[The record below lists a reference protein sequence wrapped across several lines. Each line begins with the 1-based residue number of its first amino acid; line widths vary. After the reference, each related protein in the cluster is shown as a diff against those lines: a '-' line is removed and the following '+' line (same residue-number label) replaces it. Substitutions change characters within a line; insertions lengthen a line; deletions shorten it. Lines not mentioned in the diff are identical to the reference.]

1 MSQSAVVEVPSTV
14 SGLPTEERILQSVRL
29 HYQTD
34 HQEEFLRLK
43 AQVESL
49 LTEPEQFCDN
59 PFIKT
64 HKNSFF
70 TPIRV
75 DL

>member
-1 MSQSAVVEVPSTV
+1 MSQSAVVEAPSTV

-49 LTEPEQFCDN
+49 LMELETLSGKDVGTSEV
-59 PFIKT
+59 IA
-64 HKNSFF
+64 
-70 TPIRV
+70 
-75 DL
+75 

>member
-1 MSQSAVVEVPSTV
+1 MSQSAVVEAPNVEASSTV

-29 HYQTD
+29 HYQTS

-49 LTEPEQFCDN
+49 LMELETLSGDDVDTPE
-59 PFIKT
+59 I
-64 HKNSFF
+64 
-70 TPIRV
+70 IA
-75 DL
+75 

>member
-1 MSQSAVVEVPSTV
+1 MSQSAVVETPSIV

-34 HQEEFLRLK
+34 HQEEFLLLK

-49 LTEPEQFCDN
+49 LMELETLSGNDVGMSE
-59 PFIKT
+59 IT
-64 HKNSFF
+64 S
-70 TPIRV
+70 
-75 DL
+75 

>member
-14 SGLPTEERILQSVRL
+14 GGLPTEERILQSVRL

-49 LTEPEQFCDN
+49 LMELETLSGNDVGMPE
-59 PFIKT
+59 IAA
-64 HKNSFF
+64 
-70 TPIRV
+70 
-75 DL
+75 

>member
-1 MSQSAVVEVPSTV
+1 MSQSAVVEVPSSV

-49 LTEPEQFCDN
+49 LMELETLSGNDVSPSEV
-59 PFIKT
+59 IA
-64 HKNSFF
+64 
-70 TPIRV
+70 
-75 DL
+75 

>member
-14 SGLPTEERILQSVRL
+14 SGLPTEERILQSVQL

-49 LTEPEQFCDN
+49 LMELETLSGHDDVGTSEV
-59 PFIKT
+59 I
-64 HKNSFF
+64 S
-70 TPIRV
+70 
-75 DL
+75 